1 MMERTRVEKCE
12 LLKEIVKGNEYEVE
26 LTQFL
31 DKLIDGF
38 RKKRVRKLSDTDAEI
53 MNLIAEVLATEEAMT
68 VADLRKNAT
77 IAAYRYE
84 INGEE
89 KDLTSS
95 KISALLKKMENVE
108 VIDNGKGKEKAYKL
122 IDKEAE

>member
-31 DKLIDGF
+31 DKLIEGF

>member
-1 MMERTRVEKCE
+1 MMERTKAEKCE
-12 LLKEIVKGNEYEVE
+12 LLKEIIKGNEYEVE

-31 DKLIDGF
+31 DKLIKDF

-53 MNLIAEVLATEEAMT
+53 MNLLAEVLATEEVMT

-84 INGEE
+84 VKGEE

-95 KISALLKKMENVE
+95 KISALLKNMENVE
-108 VIDNGKGKEKAYKL
+108 VIDNGKGKEKAYRL

>member
-1 MMERTRVEKCE
+1 MMEKTRVEKCE
-12 LLKEIVKGNEYEVE
+12 LLKEIVKGNEYEIE

-31 DKLIDGF
+31 DKLIEGF

-108 VIDNGKGKEKAYKL
+108 VIDNGKGKEKAYRL

>member
-1 MMERTRVEKCE
+1 MMERTKAEKCE
-12 LLKEIVKGNEYEVE
+12 LLKEIIKGNENEVE

-31 DKLIDGF
+31 DKLIKDF

-53 MNLIAEVLATEEAMT
+53 MNLLAEVLATEEVMT

-84 INGEE
+84 VKGEE

-95 KISALLKKMENVE
+95 KISALLKNMENVE

>member
-31 DKLIDGF
+31 DKLIEGF

-108 VIDNGKGKEKAYKL
+108 VIDNGKGKEKAYRL

>member
-12 LLKEIVKGNEYEVE
+12 LLKEIVKGKENEVE

-31 DKLIDGF
+31 DKLIEGF

-108 VIDNGKGKEKAYKL
+108 VIDNGKGKEKAYRL

>member
-31 DKLIDGF
+31 DKLIEGF

-108 VIDNGKGKEKAYKL
+108 VIDNGKGKEKAYRL
-122 IDKEAE
+122 INKEAE

>member
-12 LLKEIVKGNEYEVE
+12 LLKEILKGNEYEVE

-31 DKLIDGF
+31 DKLIEGF

>member
-31 DKLIDGF
+31 DKLIEGF

-108 VIDNGKGKEKAYKL
+108 VIDNGKGKEKAY
-122 IDKEAE
+122 I